1 MQRVSAHIAAHS
13 FELGIVRRLRLLEH
27 GMTFGGFLGKHRSLV
42 LCVIATAIV
51 AAPLGFIRF
60 APLHDYPSHLA
71 RMSILHDL
79 VHGGGLSRYYEIGLF
94 LIPNIGMDVI
104 VLALLQVLP
113 VETAAALFI
122 VLTLFVTISGAD
134 YLHRSL
140 HDADDVTPFLA
151 AALTYN
157 SIFTLGFLNYLF
169 GVGLMLWSVGW
180 FIRLRERDPG
190 TRFAWGCLAAL
201 GLVLAHVAA
210 FGVYAIVVAGLELQA
225 NWGDVWRRPHKA
237 VARLFMSALPLF
249 LVVGFFY
256 AVSPTS
262 GETGSPISFGSASFL
277 EYLRQKISLASQ
289 TVSGHENLQLDAANT
304 ALIGVFV
311 VVAFAFAKLRLAR
324 QSYLA
329 SGMLCLAFVVAP
341 GALLSGLYLDARLPI
356 AIAFVLA
363 GFAGCAFVERRVRL
377 AVLST
382 VIGLLVTRSVV
393 LAQDWSRYD
402 NVGQTFVEAFHCLPK
417 GSILFGARPALS
429 LLQSFWQ
436 PPIKHFLSY
445 ASVTDEVFV
454 PSVFA
459 HPSQQPIRLRPDLQD
474 IYDFQTTG
482 LVEVKDPAAFEAF
495 VNGVRGVM
503 ERGSRDVKAEFADK
517 TYVIL
522 LEPRN
527 VGDPRPAGA
536 SIIADREL
544 FAIYRLDDGSGGLM
558 SSVPCPESSH
568 DY

>member
-1 MQRVSAHIAAHS
+1 
-13 FELGIVRRLRLLEH
+13 
-27 GMTFGGFLGKHRSLV
+27 MTFGGFLGKHRSLV

-51 AAPLGFIRF
+51 AAPLGFIRL

-79 VHGGGLSRYYEIGLF
+79 VHGGGLSRYYEIGSF
-94 LIPNIGMDVI
+94 LIPNVGMDVI
-104 VLALLQVLP
+104 VLALSQVLP

-122 VLTLFVTISGAD
+122 VFTLFVTISGAD

-180 FIRLRERDPG
+180 FIRLRERDPR

-201 GLVLAHVAA
+201 GLVFAHVAA

-225 NWGDVWRRPHKA
+225 NWEDVWRRPHKA

-289 TVSGHENLQLDAANT
+289 TVSGHENPQLDVANT

-311 VVAFAFAKLRLAR
+311 VVAFAFAKLRLVR
-324 QSYLA
+324 HSYLA
-329 SGMLCLAFVVAP
+329 SGMLCVAFVVAP

-402 NVGQTFVEAFHCLPK
+402 NVGQTFVEAFHCLPT
-417 GSILFGARPALS
+417 GSILFGARPELS
-429 LLQSFWQ
+429 LLQSFWR

-459 HPSQQPIRLRPDLQD
+459 HRSQQPIRLRPDLQD

-482 LVEVKDPAAFEAF
+482 LVEVEDPAAFEAF

-522 LEPRN
+522 LEPRK
-527 VGDPRPAGA
+527 VGDPRLAGA
-536 SIIADREL
+536 SIVADREL
-544 FAIYRLDDGSGGLM
+544 FTIYRLDDGPVGLM